1 LVKGIREIQIGESTL
16 WYLQS
21 VKLFFTGYLRET
33 VEWGVQEV
41 KGLGFG
47 ILNLSGLS
55 LYHCTQ
61 YFSIVK
67 MKTGSR
73 PVDVGILPNH
83 VNYLCT
89 CVIDVCSPVLYFQTC
104 LSHKGLVGNWLP
116 IKLPI
121 FPTIGIKAWLRISTC
136 CGEMQST
143 ECRGIVHGRSMEHY
157 SRAEVL
163 FTDGVRSTVHKQRY
177 CSWRTIHG
185 VLFTSHCSRSAR

>member
-1 LVKGIREIQIGESTL
+1 L

-33 VEWGVQEV
+33 VEWGVQGV

-47 ILNLSGLS
+47 ILNLSSLS

-67 MKTGSR
+67 KKTGSL
-73 PVDVGILPNH
+73 PVNVGILPNH

-89 CVIDVCSPVLYFQTC
+89 CVIGVRSLVLYFQTC

-121 FPTIGIKAWLRISTC
+121 FPTISI
-136 CGEMQST
+136 
-143 ECRGIVHGRSMEHY
+143 
-157 SRAEVL
+157 RAKVAE
-163 FTDGVRSTVHKQRY
+163 K
-177 CSWRTIHG
+177 CSP
-185 VLFTSHCSRSAR
+185 